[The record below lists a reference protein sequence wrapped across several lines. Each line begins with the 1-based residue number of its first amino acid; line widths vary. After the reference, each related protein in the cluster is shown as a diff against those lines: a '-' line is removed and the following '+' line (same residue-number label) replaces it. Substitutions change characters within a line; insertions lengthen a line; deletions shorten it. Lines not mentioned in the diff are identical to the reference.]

1 MEYFSEF
8 FLGRSLLDKLLDWQS
23 KANG

>member
-8 FLGRSLLDKLLDWQS
+8 FLERSLLDKLLDWQS